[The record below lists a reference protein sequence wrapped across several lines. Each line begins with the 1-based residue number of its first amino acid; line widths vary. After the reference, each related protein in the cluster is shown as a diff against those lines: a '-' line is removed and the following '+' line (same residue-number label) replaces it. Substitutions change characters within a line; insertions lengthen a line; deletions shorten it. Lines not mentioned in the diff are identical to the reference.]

1 MRILIAGGGTGGH
14 LMPALALAR
23 AAAAAGHEPVLVG
36 AVRGI
41 EAQILPSHPFRY
53 YLLPLEP
60 IYRRTWWRNLRWP
73 LTLWR
78 VWRAAVRMLDVERP
92 SLAIGTGGY
101 AAGPALWFAGRRGI
115 PIVLQEPDAYPG
127 LTTRMLSRKA
137 RQVHLGFP
145 EARARLKLGPQ
156 TEVFTFGNPIAPP
169 PPKPADRGAALAT
182 FGLDPARPT
191 VFVFGGSQG
200 ARALNEA
207 LAGALATGRGQL
219 AGVNV
224 LWGTGTAQYER
235 YAALERRGSV
245 CVRGFFDPIAPA
257 YAVADLVVCR
267 AGAMTIAEL
276 CAWGKPS
283 VLIPLPSAAADH
295 QTFNARA
302 LAEAGAAVL
311 LLESELTPE
320 SFAKTVTSL
329 AADRA
334 RLASLATAAQGRGHP
349 DAARTIMS
357 RILTLVS

>member
-1 MRILIAGGGTGGH
+1 VKILIAGGGTGGH

-23 AAAAAGHEPVLVG
+23 AAADAGHEPVLVG
-36 AVRGI
+36 AERGI
-41 EAQILPSHPFRY
+41 EARILPSHPFRY

-73 LTLWR
+73 VTLWR
-78 VWRAAVRMLDVERP
+78 VWRAAVRLLDVERP
-92 SLAIGTGGY
+92 VLAIGTGGY

-127 LTTRMLSRKA
+127 LTTRILSRKA

-145 EARARLKLGPQ
+145 EARARLRLGPD
-156 TEVFTFGNPIAPP
+156 TEVFALGNPITPP
-169 PPKPADRGAALAT
+169 PRAPADRSAALAT

-207 LAGALATGRGQL
+207 LAGALAAGRL
-219 AGVNV
+219 ASVNV
-224 LWGTGTAQYER
+224 LWGTGTAQQER
-235 YAALERRGSV
+235 YGAFARPGSV

-257 YAVADLVVCR
+257 YAAADLVVCR
-267 AGAMTIAEL
+267 AGAMTVAEL

-302 LAEAGAAVL
+302 LADAGAAVFL
-311 LLESELTPE
+311 PEEKLSPE
-320 SFAKTVTSL
+320 SLAQVVTSL
-329 AADRA
+329 VADLG
-334 RLASLATAAQGRGHP
+334 RLRSLAAAARSRGHP
-349 DAARTIMS
+349 DAARAIMS
-357 RILTLVS
+357 KILTLAS

>member
-1 MRILIAGGGTGGH
+1 
-14 LMPALALAR
+14 MPALALAR
-23 AAAAAGHEPVLVG
+23 AAAEAGHEPVLVG
-36 AVRGI
+36 AERGI

-60 IYRRTWWRNLRWP
+60 IYRRAWWRNLRWP
-73 LTLWR
+73 VTLWR

-92 SLAIGTGGY
+92 VLAIGTGGY

-127 LTTRMLSRKA
+127 LTTRVLSRKA

-145 EARARLKLGPQ
+145 EARARLRLGPD
-156 TEVFTFGNPIAPP
+156 TEVFALGNPIAPP
-169 PPKPADRGAALAT
+169 ARADRGAALAS

-200 ARALNEA
+200 ARALNDAVARA
-207 LAGALATGRGQL
+207 LAAAEGRLAS
-219 AGVNV
+219 VNV
-224 LWGTGTAQYER
+224 LWGTGSAHYER
-235 YAALERRGSV
+235 YAALAENGRV

-311 LLESELTPE
+311 LLESEMTPE
-320 SFAKTVTSL
+320 SFATTVTSL
-329 AADRA
+329 VADPG
-334 RLASLATAAQGRGHP
+334 RLASLAAAARGRGHP
-349 DAARTIMS
+349 DAARAIMS
-357 RILTLVS
+357 RILTLLS

>member
-1 MRILIAGGGTGGH
+1 VKILIAGGGTGGH

-23 AAAAAGHEPVLVG
+23 AAAEAGHEPVLVG
-36 AVRGI
+36 AARGI

-78 VWRAAVRMLDVERP
+78 VWRAAVRMLAVERP

-101 AAGPALWFAGRRGI
+101 AAGPALWFAHRRGI

-145 EARARLKLGPQ
+145 EARARLRLGPR
-156 TEVFTFGNPIAPP
+156 TEVFAFGNPIAPP
-169 PPKPADRGAALAT
+169 TAANDDAARAS
-182 FGLDPARPT
+182 FGLDGARPT
-191 VFVFGGSQG
+191 VFIFGGSQG
-200 ARALNEA
+200 SRALNEA
-207 LAGALATGRGQL
+207 VASALAAGQL
-219 AGVNV
+219 ASVNV
-224 LWGTGTAQYER
+224 LWGTGTAHYER
-235 YAALERRGSV
+235 YAALAQTGRV

-257 YAVADLVVCR
+257 YVVADLVVCR

-283 VLIPLPSAAADH
+283 ILIPLPSAAADH

-311 LLESELTPE
+311 LLESEMTPQT
-320 SFAKTVTSL
+320 FAKTVTSL

-334 RLASLATAAQGRGHP
+334 RLASLATAARGRGHP

-357 RILTLVS
+357 RILTLVG

>member
-1 MRILIAGGGTGGH
+1 MKILIAGGGTGGH

-23 AAAAAGHEPVLVG
+23 AAAAAGHEPVMVG

-78 VWRAAVRMLDVERP
+78 VWRATARMLDVERP
-92 SLAIGTGGY
+92 RLAIGTGGY
-101 AAGPALWFAGRRGI
+101 AAGPALWFAARRGI
-115 PIVLQEPDAYPG
+115 PIVLQEPDAHPG
-127 LTTRMLSRKA
+127 LTTRFLAAKA

-145 EARARLKLGPQ
+145 EARARLRLGPG
-156 TEVFTFGNPIAPP
+156 TEVFALGNPITPP
-169 PPKPADRGAALAT
+169 QVEERSSAIGR

-191 VFVFGGSQG
+191 VFLFGGSQG

-207 LAGALATGRGQL
+207 LAGAIASGRLG
-219 AGVNV
+219 AVNV
-224 LWGTGTAQYER
+224 LWGTGTGQYER
-235 YAALERRGSV
+235 YASLARAGSV

-257 YAVADLVVCR
+257 YAAADVVVSR

-283 VLIPLPSAAADH
+283 VLIPLPTAAADH

-302 LAEAGAAVL
+302 LAAAGAAVML
-311 LLESELTPE
+311 PEREL
-320 SFAKTVTSL
+320 SASSL
-329 AADRA
+329 VDVITKLVADRG
-334 RLASLATAAQGRGHP
+334 RLASLSDAALTRGHP
-349 DAARTIMS
+349 DAARAIMS
-357 RILTLVS
+357 KILTLVS